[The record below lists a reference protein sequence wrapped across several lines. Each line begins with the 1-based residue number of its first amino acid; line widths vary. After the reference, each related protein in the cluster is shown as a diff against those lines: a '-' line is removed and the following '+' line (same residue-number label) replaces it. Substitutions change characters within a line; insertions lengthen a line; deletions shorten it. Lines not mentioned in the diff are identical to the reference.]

1 MTERDVMEIAR
12 NALMVTLKLSMPVL
26 LAGLVVGVFISI
38 MQAITQIQ
46 EFTLSFVPKLL
57 AVLLTL
63 ALLGPWM
70 LATLIGF
77 LNQTFLQLPN
87 ITR

>member
-12 NALMVTLKLSMPVL
+12 NALIVTLKLSMPVL

-70 LATLIGF
+70 LTTLIGF